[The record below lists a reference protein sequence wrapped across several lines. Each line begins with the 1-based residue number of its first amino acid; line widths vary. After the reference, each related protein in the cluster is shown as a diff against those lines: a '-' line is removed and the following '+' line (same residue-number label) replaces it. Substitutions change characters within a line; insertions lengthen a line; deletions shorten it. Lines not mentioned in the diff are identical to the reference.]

1 MVARGPWQ
9 FDGLASS
16 STRMWSLSDES
27 LLAGL
32 ASGEPE
38 PAAAFVRRFQARVY
52 GLALTI
58 VGDPQSAEEVA
69 QETFI
74 RAWRYAAAHDP
85 VRGRV
90 STWLLTIARNL
101 AIDARRLRRAMPIDP
116 DVIRTMPIPSP
127 EAGPEERELASEESR
142 RLRRAIAALPEEQ
155 RRALLLMAFLGHTAR
170 EIAEAD
176 GIPIGTAKTRI
187 RAAQLKLHAVLE
199 VGDDR

>member
-1 MVARGPWQ
+1 
-9 FDGLASS
+9 
-16 STRMWSLSDES
+16 MWSLSDES

-58 VGDPQSAEEVA
+58 VGDPQAAEDVA

-101 AIDARRLRRAMPIDP
+101 AVDARRMRPATPIDP
-116 DVIRTMPIPSP
+116 DVILAMSIPSADP
-127 EAGPEERELASEESR
+127 GPEEQGLVSEDSR
-142 RLRRAIAALPEEQ
+142 RLRQAIAALPEEQ
-155 RRALLLMAFLGHTAR
+155 RRALLMAAFLGHTAR
-170 EIAEAD
+170 EIGQAE

-187 RAAQLKLHAVLE
+187 RAALLKLRAVLE
-199 VGDDR
+199 VGDNR

>member
-1 MVARGPWQ
+1 
-9 FDGLASS
+9 
-16 STRMWSLSDES
+16 MWSLSDES

-32 ASGEPE
+32 ASGAPK

-58 VGDPQSAEEVA
+58 VGDPRCAEEVA

-74 RAWRYAAAHDP
+74 RAWRHAAVHDP

-101 AIDARRLRRAMPIDP
+101 AVDARRVRRAMPIDP
-116 DVIRTMPIPSP
+116 DVIRMMPIPSP
-127 EAGPEERELASEESR
+127 EAGPEERGLVSEESS

-155 RRALLLMAFLGHTAR
+155 RRALLLAALLGHTAR
-170 EIAEAD
+170 EIGEAE
-176 GIPIGTAKTRI
+176 GIPVGTAKTRI
-187 RAAQLKLHAVLE
+187 RTALLKLHAVLE